1 MNWNLSWEKF
11 CSAFLIHRE
20 VSAQETVYPFRS
32 QNVVNLHTSRNKT
45 RTFVNSDPV
54 SGRHGGDIISP
65 THPQKWSVGTWM
77 CTYRLELW
85 CSFHLPFQKKQQ
97 CPDCVRHV
105 INVSAG
111 GTEAVRWSVKRQKER
126 PPQRACAGW
135 MGCVDLGR
143 NTHALGRV
151 AGKRRSGAEAEFVT
165 ERVKDYCHC
174 QWNDWADL
182 LCLILTLKKRGNCWF
197 EILAN

>member
-1 MNWNLSWEKF
+1 MQRGRSMDELFKRVVAEVIATEPMNWNLSWEKF

-32 QNVVNLHTSRNKT
+32 QNLVNLHTSRNKT

-111 GTEAVRWSVKRQKER
+111 GTEAVRWSVKRAERKTATARVRGMNGVCRFGQKY
-126 PPQRACAGW
+126 ACVGESCW
-135 MGCVDLGR
+135 KTPIG
-143 NTHALGRV
+143 
-151 AGKRRSGAEAEFVT
+151 RRS
-165 ERVKDYCHC
+165 RIR
-174 QWNDWADL
+174 DW
-182 LCLILTLKKRGNCWF
+182 KS
-197 EILAN
+197 